1 MAVDLK
7 IKTNSKQVSQK
18 FKKFQSVLP
27 RVIDKGLK
35 QAGFQLLDIIRTK
48 TQKGIDFRDRPFA
61 PYSSGYLKKL
71 NKEGKSTN
79 VDLFYSGR
87 MLGSLTPSSTVKKS
101 GRNKVSL
108 AFSNSQM
115 RQRAL
120 FNQVLNDPRR
130 EFFGFNNRTEKII
143 SKQFNRFVEKEL
155 RKYGETSPK
164 SQRQMWEEAFENP
177 RASGSDENSHTS
189 GNSSVNI
196 QEISSKDRPKMPTK
210 LERIKKKMDELQKD
224 YQRQQQ
230 EIEERMKTNIEG
242 QRKIQELTDTSVD
255 IEDFLPE
262 LSVLIEQLSSK
273 INTLEDKIIEN
284 KKNVHILLKF
294 FLMKYEKK

>member
-7 IKTNSKQVSQK
+7 IKSNSKQVAQK

-27 RVIDKGLK
+27 SVIDKGLK

-61 PYSSGYLKKL
+61 PYSSGYLRKL

-87 MLGSLTPSSTVKKS
+87 MLGSLTPNSSVKKT
-101 GRNKVSL
+101 GKHKVSL
-108 AFSNSQM
+108 GFSNSQM

-120 FNQVLNDPRR
+120 FNQVLNDPKR

-155 RKYGETSPK
+155 RK
-164 SQRQMWEEAFENP
+164 F
-177 RASGSDENSHTS
+177 
-189 GNSSVNI
+189 
-196 QEISSKDRPKMPTK
+196 
-210 LERIKKKMDELQKD
+210 RI
-224 YQRQQQ
+224 
-230 EIEERMKTNIEG
+230 
-242 QRKIQELTDTSVD
+242 
-255 IEDFLPE
+255 
-262 LSVLIEQLSSK
+262 
-273 INTLEDKIIEN
+273 
-284 KKNVHILLKF
+284 
-294 FLMKYEKK
+294 